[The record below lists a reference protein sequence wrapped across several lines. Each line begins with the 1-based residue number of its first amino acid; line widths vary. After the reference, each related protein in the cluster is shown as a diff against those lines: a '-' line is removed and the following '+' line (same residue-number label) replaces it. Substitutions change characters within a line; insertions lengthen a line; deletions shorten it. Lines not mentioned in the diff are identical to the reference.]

1 MKPKAISIAGR
12 RVADGQP
19 CFIIAEAGSNHDGSL
34 PRALKLVDAAA
45 EAGAD
50 AVKFQVFRAR
60 TLYPNLDVRPRYLKT
75 LGVDKPIYQ
84 VISEME
90 MPFSWIPKLAARCRR
105 RRILFLATPFDEEC
119 ADRLEP
125 FVPAWKIASY
135 ELTHAPLLR
144 HVLRTGKPLLLSTG
158 GADQAEIDRVLSRLR
173 GGVALFQ
180 CTAKYPAPDDSL
192 NLRAIPEM
200 KRRYGVPVGLSDHS
214 TDPVLAPV
222 AAAALGANLIEKHFT
237 LSRRLKGPDHSYA
250 LEPGELRGMV
260 RAVRRTEAMLGSGRK
275 RPHPVEADLREYR
288 RGIFTIAPVAA
299 GERLTRA
306 TVAVLRRGGR
316 PETDLPPE
324 RWPWLLKRRA
334 RRALKPHTLLSLSDV
349 RG

>member
-90 MPFSWIPKLAARCRR
+90 MPFSWIPKLAARCLR

-173 GGVALFQ
+173 
-180 CTAKYPAPDDSL
+180 
-192 NLRAIPEM
+192 
-200 KRRYGVPVGLSDHS
+200 
-214 TDPVLAPV
+214 
-222 AAAALGANLIEKHFT
+222 
-237 LSRRLKGPDHSYA
+237 
-250 LEPGELRGMV
+250 
-260 RAVRRTEAMLGSGRK
+260 
-275 RPHPVEADLREYR
+275 
-288 RGIFTIAPVAA
+288 
-299 GERLTRA
+299 
-306 TVAVLRRGGR
+306 
-316 PETDLPPE
+316 
-324 RWPWLLKRRA
+324 
-334 RRALKPHTLLSLSDV
+334 
-349 RG
+349 